1 MSLFGPR
8 PRPPRHPKP
17 ADPYEQALA
26 LAEQLRKQRR
36 GGQDAAGQHAR

>member
-1 MSLFGPR
+1 VSVFKPR
-8 PRPPRHPKP
+8 PRPTRRQTP

-36 GGQDAAGQHAR
+36 GDQRAR